1 MTDAV
6 KPGLLGA
13 VAPAAEASPLSASRP
28 VRHLL
33 IAALLLLIALPPLCT
48 YALGEPYLIA
58 LLSRMVILGL
68 AAVSLDLIL
77 GYGGLI
83 SFGHA
88 AFFGVGGYAVAILA
102 FHARHGDKFL
112 GLIPGSSDMLVT
124 LPAAVIA
131 AALAAAL
138 IGALSLRTSGFPFV
152 MITLALSQMVY
163 FIFVSLKIYGGD
175 DGMSMRGRNTLAG
188 FSFADATTYYYLCL
202 VLFLLFLLLCRR
214 IVASRFGLVL
224 RGCKDN
230 ERRVRSL
237 GYPTYG
243 YRLVAFTI
251 AGAGAGLAG
260 GLLANLDRFAS
271 PDMLQWQNSG
281 NLMVMVILGG
291 IGSLFGP
298 ALGAVLV
305 ISLETVLSRWT
316 DHWMFYLGPI
326 LIAFVLFARRGLWG
340 VIVDVADRKA

>member
-1 MTDAV
+1 M
-6 KPGLLGA
+6 P
-13 VAPAAEASPLSASRP
+13 PLSPR
-28 VRHLL
+28 
-33 IAALLLLIALPPLCT
+33 
-48 YALGEPYLIA
+48 
-58 LLSRMVILGL
+58 
-68 AAVSLDLIL
+68 
-77 GYGGLI
+77 
-83 SFGHA
+83 
-88 AFFGVGGYAVAILA
+88 
-102 FHARHGDKFL
+102 
-112 GLIPGSSDMLVT
+112 
-124 LPAAVIA
+124 
-131 AALAAAL
+131 AL

-260 GLLANLDRFAS
+260 GLLVNLDRFAS

-305 ISLETVLSRWT
+305 ICARDGAQPLDRPLDVLSRA
-316 DHWMFYLGPI
+316 DPHRVRPVRSPRLVGGH
-326 LIAFVLFARRGLWG
+326 RRCRRSKSLSPFSASMASPSGSAALPPRTPSRSMY
-340 VIVDVADRKA
+340 APAKSTR

>member
-13 VAPAAEASPLSASRP
+13 IAPAAEASPLSATRP

-33 IAALLLLIALPPLCT
+33 IAALLLLVALPPLFT
-48 YALGEPYLIA
+48 YALGQPYLIA
-58 LLSRMVILGL
+58 LVSRMVILGL

-124 LPAAVIA
+124 LPAAVFA

-138 IGALSLRTSGFPFV
+138 IGALLLRTSGFPFV

-163 FIFVSLKIYGGD
+163 FVFVSLKIYGGD
-175 DGMSMRGRNTLAG
+175 DGMSIAG
-188 FSFADATTYYYLCL
+188 AIRSPAFLRRCHDLYYLCL
-202 VLFLLFLLLCRR
+202 VLFLLFLLLCR
-214 IVASRFGLVL
+214 ASSP
-224 RGCKDN
+224 RGSAWCFAAARTTSA
-230 ERRVRSL
+230 EFAASVIR
-237 GYPTYG
+237 PTATG
-243 YRLVAFTI
+243 S
-251 AGAGAGLAG
+251 
-260 GLLANLDRFAS
+260 S
-271 PDMLQWQNSG
+271 PSPSPAPAP
-281 NLMVMVILGG
+281 
-291 IGSLFGP
+291 GSP
-298 ALGAVLV
+298 AAC
-305 ISLETVLSRWT
+305 W
-316 DHWMFYLGPI
+316 
-326 LIAFVLFARRGLWG
+326 
-340 VIVDVADRKA
+340 

>member
-13 VAPAAEASPLSASRP
+13 LAPAAEASPLSASRP

-33 IAALLLLIALPPLCT
+33 IAALLLLIALPPLFT

-58 LLSRMVILGL
+58 LVSRMVILGL

-131 AALAAAL
+131 AALVAAL
-138 IGALSLRTSGFPFV
+138 IGA
-152 MITLALSQMVY
+152 
-163 FIFVSLKIYGGD
+163 LKIYGGD

-188 FSFADATTYYYLCL
+188 FSCADATTYYYLCL
-202 VLFLLFLLLCRR
+202 VLFLLFLFLCRR
-214 IVASRFGLVL
+214 IVASRFGMVL

-260 GLLANLDRFAS
+260 GLLVNLDRFAS
-271 PDMLQWQNSG
+271 PDMLQWQKSG